1 VVPANPHPGRNGVV
15 PSQCPGYADGNAR
28 VTGSGGPPAARPAVN
43 GRPRLTMS
51 ETIWY
56 LKRCPLFER
65 LSADESQRLEARA
78 LARTFGKRQIIYFPD
93 DPGQTILL
101 LARGRVK
108 IKAVTPDGRESI
120 FAFIEAGE
128 IFGELALL
136 DAEPRR
142 EYAEAV
148 EDSLVL
154 AVPREDVLWLMER
167 RPAVALHVTK
177 LLGFRRRRIEN
188 RLRNILF
195 RSTRERTV
203 SLVLELLETHGE
215 KTDDC
220 WEIRLKLSHQ
230 ELANLIGATRESV
243 TLALGRLQR
252 EGLIKVHRRL
262 IRVPSRAKL
271 AAAADELPLAP
282 GEPRGANWRFGSGR

>member
-1 VVPANPHPGRNGVV
+1 
-15 PSQCPGYADGNAR
+15 
-28 VTGSGGPPAARPAVN
+28 
-43 GRPRLTMS
+43 MS

-56 LKRCPLFER
+56 LKRCPLFEQ
-65 LSADESQRLEARA
+65 LSPDESRRLESHAKAREFA
-78 LARTFGKRQIIYFPD
+78 KREMIYFPD
-93 DPGQTILL
+93 DPGQTVLL

-108 IKAVTPDGRESI
+108 IKAITPDGRESI

-128 IFGELALL
+128 LFGELALV
-136 DAEPRR
+136 DAEPRQ

-154 AVPREDVLWLMER
+154 AIPREEVLWLMGR

-195 RSTRERTV
+195 RSTRERTIA
-203 SLVLELLETHGE
+203 LVLELLGTHGQR
-215 KTDDC
+215 TPGGS
-220 WEIRLKLSHQ
+220 WEVRLKLSHQ

-243 TLALGRLQR
+243 TLALGRLR
-252 EGLIKVHRRL
+252 AEGLISIQRRT
-262 IRVPSRAKL
+262 IRVPDRAKL
-271 AAAADELPLAP
+271 AAAADETTGP
-282 GEPRGANWRFGSGR
+282 GERRGVSPTWRGDR

>member
-1 VVPANPHPGRNGVV
+1 
-15 PSQCPGYADGNAR
+15 
-28 VTGSGGPPAARPAVN
+28 
-43 GRPRLTMS
+43 MS
-51 ETIWY
+51 EKIWF

-65 LSADESQRLEARA
+65 LSPAESQRLEARA
-78 LARTFGKRQIIYFPD
+78 LARSFSRRQIIYFPD
-93 DPGQTILL
+93 DLGQTVLL

-108 IKAVTPDGRESI
+108 IKAVTPDGRETI

-128 IFGELALL
+128 LFGELALV

-148 EDSLVL
+148 VDSLVL
-154 AVPREDVLWLMER
+154 ALPREEVLWLMEQ
-167 RPAVALHVTK
+167 RPDVAMHVTK

-203 SLVLELLETHGE
+203 ALILELLESHGQRT
-215 KTDDC
+215 KDGL
-220 WEIRLKLSHQ
+220 WEVRLKLSHQ

-252 EGLIKVHRRL
+252 DGLIKVHRRL
-262 IRVPSRAKL
+262 IRVPDRAKL
-271 AAAADELPLAP
+271 MAAMDECHISPRDS
-282 GEPRGANWRFGSGR
+282 RGANSGTGA

>member
-1 VVPANPHPGRNGVV
+1 
-15 PSQCPGYADGNAR
+15 
-28 VTGSGGPPAARPAVN
+28 
-43 GRPRLTMS
+43 MS

-65 LSADESQRLEARA
+65 LSAEESQRLEARA

-93 DPGQTILL
+93 DPGKTILL

-154 AVPREDVLWLMER
+154 AVPREEVLWLMER

-203 SLVLELLETHGE
+203 ALVLELLDTHGQR
-215 KTDDC
+215 TASGL
-220 WEIRLKLSHQ
+220 WEVRLKLSHQ

-252 EGLIKVHRRL
+252 EGLISVQRRM
-262 IRVPSRAKL
+262 IRVADRAKL
-271 AAAADELPLAP
+271 AAAADEMQLAP
-282 GEPRGANWRFGSGR
+282 RATRGAG